1 MKKTVKKNLIDG
13 AKKWYMSEACARIDR
28 RVAQIEE
35 RWDDFIALE
44 KQTATAEKAAKYY
57 IEKIG

>member
-1 MKKTVKKNLIDG
+1 MKKTVKKSLIDG
-13 AKKWYMSEACARIDR
+13 AKKWYSKEVFARIDR

-44 KQTATAEKAAKYY
+44 KKATTAEKAAKYY